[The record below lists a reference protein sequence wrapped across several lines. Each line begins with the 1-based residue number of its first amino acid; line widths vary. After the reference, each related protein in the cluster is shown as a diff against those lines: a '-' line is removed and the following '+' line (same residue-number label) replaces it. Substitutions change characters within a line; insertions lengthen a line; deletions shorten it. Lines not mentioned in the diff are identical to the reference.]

1 MNTMNTM
8 NNNMEAMRGHLNTI
22 VTYGTNALKCRV
34 AQIALDH
41 IDNYEEPEDYFR
53 DVLQHGCQSGI
64 VGELI
69 YFYQTKEF
77 FKDYCD
83 DILELYKHYVEEG
96 IIIPHPEH
104 MDSNWLAWF
113 GFEEALRMIADDLN
127 IEY

>member
-1 MNTMNTM
+1 MNTM
-8 NNNMEAMRGHLNTI
+8 NNNMETMRGHLNTI
-22 VTYGTNALKCRV
+22 VTYGANALKCRV
-34 AQIALDH
+34 ALIALDH
-41 IDNYEEPEDYFR
+41 IDEYEDPQDYFR
-53 DVLQHGCQSGI
+53 DVLNNGCQSGI

-83 DILELYKHYVEEG
+83 EILDIYSVYVEEG
-96 IIIPHPEH
+96 LIQQELEH

-113 GFEEALRMIADDLN
+113 GFEEALRMIADQLN

>member
-8 NNNMEAMRGHLNTI
+8 NNMEAMRGHLNNI
-22 VTYGTNALKCRV
+22 VTYGTIALKCRV

-41 IDNYEEPEDYFR
+41 IDEYEDPQDYFKN
-53 DVLQHGCQSGI
+53 VLQNDCQSGI

>member
-1 MNTMNTM
+1 MNTINPM
-8 NNNMEAMRGHLNTI
+8 NNMETIRRELNNI
-22 VTYGTNALKCRV
+22 ITYGTNALKCRV
-34 AQIALDH
+34 AFIAYNH
-41 IDNYEEPEDYFR
+41 IDEYEEPEEYFE
-53 DVLQHGCQSGI
+53 DVLNNGCQSGI

-96 IIIPHPEH
+96 IIIPQAEH

-113 GFEEALRMIADDLN
+113 GFSGTISN
-127 IEY
+127 

>member
-1 MNTMNTM
+1 MNNTINTMETM
-8 NNNMEAMRGHLNTI
+8 KGQLQNI

-34 AQIALDH
+34 ALIALDH
-41 IDNYEEPEDYFR
+41 IDNYDDPQGYFE
-53 DVLQHGCQSGI
+53 DVLQNGCQSGI
-64 VGELI
+64 VSELI

-83 DILELYKHYVEEG
+83 EILDIYSAYVEEG
-96 IIIPHPEH
+96 IIQQEPEH

-113 GFEEALRMIADDLN
+113 GFEEALRMIAEDLN

>member
-1 MNTMNTM
+1 MNTNTM
-8 NNNMEAMRGHLNTI
+8 NNNMEAMRGHLNNI
-22 VTYGTNALKCRV
+22 VTYGTIALKCRV

-41 IDNYEEPEDYFR
+41 IDEYDKPEEYFE
-53 DVLQHGCQSGI
+53 DVLQNGCQSGI

-96 IIIPHPEH
+96 IRIPQAEH
-104 MDSNWLAWF
+104 MDSNGLAWF
-113 GFEEALRMIADDLN
+113 GFEEALRMIADQLN

>member
-1 MNTMNTM
+1 MNTM
-8 NNNMEAMRGHLNTI
+8 NNNMETMKGQLNNI
-22 VTYGTNALKCRV
+22 VTYGTIALKCRV

-41 IDNYEEPEDYFR
+41 IDNYDDPQGYFE
-53 DVLQHGCQSGI
+53 DVLQNGCQSGI

-83 DILELYKHYVEEG
+83 EILDIYSVYVEEG
-96 IIIPHPEH
+96 LIQQELEH

-113 GFEEALRMIADDLN
+113 GFEEALRMIAEDLN

>member
-8 NNNMEAMRGHLNTI
+8 NNMEAMRGHLNTI
-22 VTYGTNALKCRV
+22 VTYGANALKCRV

-41 IDNYEEPEDYFR
+41 IDEYDEPQDYFR
-53 DVLQHGCQSGI
+53 DVLQNGCQSGI

-69 YFYQTKEF
+69 YYYQTKEF

-83 DILELYKHYVEEG
+83 EILDIYSVYVEDGLIQQE
-96 IIIPHPEH
+96 PEH

-113 GFEEALRMIADDLN
+113 GFEEALRMIAEDLN

>member
-1 MNTMNTM
+1 MNTNTM
-8 NNNMEAMRGHLNTI
+8 NNNMETMRGHLNNI
-22 VTYGTNALKCRV
+22 VTYGTIALKCRV

-41 IDNYEEPEDYFR
+41 IDEYDDPEDYFKN
-53 DVLQHGCQSGI
+53 VLQNGCQSGI
-64 VGELI
+64 VSELI

-83 DILELYKHYVEEG
+83 DILDIYSTYVEEG
-96 IIIPHPEH
+96 LIQQEPEH

-113 GFEEALRMIADDLN
+113 GFEEALRMIAEDLG